1 MVLIARKR
9 YNITVPG
16 GSLKE
21 LNNSTIVDC
30 IKYKSNSQQ
39 TLTKLCYQ
47 QFVCTPV
54 NN

>member
-16 GSLKE
+16 GRLKE

-30 IKYKSNSQQ
+30 IKYKASVS
-39 TLTKLCYQ
+39 KH
-47 QFVCTPV
+47 
-54 NN
+54 